1 MCTGQYNRRNSDI
14 KMQTTQTLRTPSDD
28 GLSQHRQNLGI
39 PIAKLQKAQSTTHRA
54 ESISL
59 IHEVIA
65 DLLAINNLA
74 TMARAASFR

>member
-1 MCTGQYNRRNSDI
+1 MIS
-14 KMQTTQTLRTPSDD
+14 LRTPTDD

-39 PIAKLQKAQSTTHRA
+39 PLAKLQKAQSTTHRA

-65 DLLAINNLA
+65 DLLAINNIA
-74 TMARAASFR
+74 TLGRAASFK